1 MRAVVQRVHSCT
13 VSVEG
18 EVVAAIGRGLLV
30 YLGVAQDDAEKDLDY
45 LARKVSG
52 VRVFDDAEG
61 TPNLSVAETGG
72 EVMVV
77 SQFTLYGDTRK
88 GRRPSYN
95 RAAAPEGG
103 EYWYERF
110 VESLRAA
117 GVEVATGTFRAHM
130 DVASVNDGPI
140 TILIDSRREF

>member
-1 MRAVVQRVHSCT
+1 
-13 VSVEG
+13 
-18 EVVAAIGRGLLV
+18 VVAAIGRGLLV